1 MAKLQQAQQEEE
13 TQNSI
18 SDPAVRLL
26 RRHIYATSGRVM
38 GSDQARSQLR
48 SQIWSTCIMLN
59 PPSLWITINPC
70 DLHDPIA
77 QVFAGEHIDLDKF
90 DSLLGPSKEKHAE
103 NIASDPYAAAKFFH
117 FTIQTILE
125 MLFGVTISGNRVL
138 STNGIFGWVSAYFS
152 VVESQARATLHLHMM
167 LWLLEA
173 PSMEEMEML
182 LKDE

>member
-1 MAKLQQAQQEEE
+1 
-13 TQNSI
+13 
-18 SDPAVRLL
+18 
-26 RRHIYATSGRVM
+26 
-38 GSDQARSQLR
+38 
-48 SQIWSTCIMLN
+48 MLN